1 MGLNLFKKNTNQNET
16 QVVQRPAKNISVGKI
31 VKYDDQESRFYD
43 IIDIDKLTDSDID
56 RFKEDDMFSIAGHA
70 YITYS
75 QFKNMLIQK
84 GKIAP
89 QSIPKGQAI
98 YLGDTNNTYD
108 IVIKAY
114 TETLNRFAEEF
125 AQQFGIQ
132 GEVMMA
138 KHFINTTNRAVFNHD
153 NKPDSERYLGFTNN
167 NNAREDL
174 IRKTTPPVDIPEAI
188 QQFLKEHGEDIKT
201 DGNLTQEQ
209 IASFATLFTTLN
221 YNKAIDI
228 DIEKEKLH

>member
-1 MGLNLFKKNTNQNET
+1 MGFNLFKKNTNQNET
-16 QVVQRPAKNISVGKI
+16 QVVQRPVENVSRARI
-31 VKYDDQESRFYD
+31 VNESIYYEIKD
-43 IIDIDKLTDSDID
+43 ITKLTDADLNL
-56 RFKEDDMFSIAGHA
+56 FKEDDMFIIDGHYKRYDEFMGMLRQAG
-70 YITYS
+70 I
-75 QFKNMLIQK
+75 IP
-84 GKIAP
+84 P
-89 QSIPKGQAI
+89 QSIPKGQSV
-98 YLGDTNNTYD
+98 YLGDTNKYN

-114 TETLNRFAEEF
+114 TETLKRFAEEF

-209 IASFATLFTTLN
+209 IAAFATLFTTLN
-221 YNKAIDI
+221 YNKAIDM
-228 DIEKEKLH
+228 DIENEKLH